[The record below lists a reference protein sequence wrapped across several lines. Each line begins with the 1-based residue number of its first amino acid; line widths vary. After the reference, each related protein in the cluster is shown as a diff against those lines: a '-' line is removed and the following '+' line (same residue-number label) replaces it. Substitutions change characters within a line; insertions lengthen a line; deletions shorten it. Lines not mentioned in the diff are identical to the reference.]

1 MTDSILFEKE
11 SNVSR
16 VSLLPYSACTGV
28 GVVAG
33 AKKCQAGQHQP
44 AGEEEEA
51 GPDLVSDRSQALA
64 GLARAGARSNR
75 RPCAPQRYTFLQC
88 CAREI
93 LCYGAALFTFLPAVQ
108 MCLVLRATVSCCTK
122 RSRNFQCSVRARIG
136 QCWQVVVKKTRE
148 KRGCYFILGF
158 LRVNQIWSY
167 GFDMYI

>member
-1 MTDSILFEKE
+1 MKSRSTHILGCHFPLPLPALLRGKLELESQVTDSILLEQE
-11 SNVSR
+11 SNASR

-28 GVVAG
+28 GVVGG

-93 LCYGAALFTFLPAVQ
+93 LCYGAALFTFLPAV
-108 MCLVLRATVSCCTK
+108 
-122 RSRNFQCSVRARIG
+122 
-136 QCWQVVVKKTRE
+136 
-148 KRGCYFILGF
+148 
-158 LRVNQIWSY
+158 
-167 GFDMYI
+167 